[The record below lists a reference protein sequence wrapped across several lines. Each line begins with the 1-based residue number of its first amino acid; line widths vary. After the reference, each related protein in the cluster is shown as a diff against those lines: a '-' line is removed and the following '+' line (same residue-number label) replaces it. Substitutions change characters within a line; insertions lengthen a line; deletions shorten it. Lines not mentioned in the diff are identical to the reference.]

1 MAGICLVFAVACE
14 RNVYDEVLTSNL
26 EVRSVSA
33 GNIRSKSVAEGSV
46 LPDEGAARGVG
57 LFLSDYD
64 GKTVS
69 SRNNVRYYNSGGGW
83 VSDTPAG
90 LTVTPSRLYGYYPYN
105 TEVASIYAVPVHSS
119 LNGDDYMYAEPVDS
133 VSSGNRVVDLYLK
146 HALARLSVNFVRD
159 ASYSGVGMLTSL
171 SLGGDGV
178 ADDGVLDATSGN
190 ITATGSGTSFL
201 VEGGGLITDAGITEE
216 CLVVP
221 VMCDTVARRLEI
233 VCTIDGQDFPLVLDG
248 DKAVVICQ
256 GIQSGINVRLTDEGL
271 VLRDV
276 WVEKWNTGSGKEVHI
291 DGKRIVN
298 IEIGGNVPAGDII
311 YTAYAEGVN
320 LIIKAVSASGRSIEC
335 NVPDDCT
342 STLDYDFSTN
352 IFTFTISDFIKETTA
367 VLAYPEDDKVLER
380 VRKDVVDSVSYF
392 KSVFL
397 DGGFCLDDGAN
408 VNGYVYRVPLA
419 IQDRFTTDDT
429 QRLYLLDSKK
439 NTTVDTAMQK
449 ALFLPDSQ
457 DPNGILFYPDGAPR
471 FRMLFIHGGKSEN
484 AKLHGSLLD
493 SLARENVREFFRRGG
508 SVVTSGGAGTVL
520 AGSTLNGTAAEEY
533 FHLYDGNVKDNGAGV
548 SSSVTIT
555 VPAGSAL
562 GEGYASSFSI
572 PNLKGV
578 YLDEQNASEGVEI
591 LARYVQT
598 SCKNQPAVW
607 AYKPSLN
614 SGRLVACG
622 ARPDQNSNNPSNT
635 YRMFRAELDYA
646 LAGSGCARVKG
657 VLHNGEIRPMVNQDG
672 DPDYIG
678 IGDRQCHY
686 FVMDLKKD
694 VSKLKLHLN
703 WDNKVAMGVY
713 LKKDGFAFPGGDNDY
728 EIESPGDKELTS
740 QHNEL
745 EMNLEGLQAGLWY
758 VTVRCASEP
767 DYIFG
772 GGSENY
778 GYSYKLS
785 SSNTND
791 KYQLLKGIPY
801 SIVSSWN
808 YKKQ

>member
-14 RNVYDEVLTSNL
+14 RNVYDEILTSDL

-33 GNIRSKSVAEGSV
+33 GNVRSKSVAEGSV
-46 LPDEGAARGVG
+46 LPDDGAARGVG
-57 LFLSDYD
+57 LFLSGYD

-69 SRNNVRYYNSGGGW
+69 ARNNVRYYNSGGGW

-105 TEVASIYAVPVHSS
+105 AEVASIDAVPVHSS

-133 VSSGNRVVDLYLK
+133 VSSVNRVVDIYLK

-178 ADDGVLDATSGN
+178 ADDGVLDATSGMV
-190 ITATGSGTSFL
+190 TATASGTSFL
-201 VEGGGLITDAGITEE
+201 IEGGGPITDAGITEE

-256 GIQSGINVRLTDEGL
+256 GIHSVINVCLTDEGL

-276 WVEKWNTGSGKEVHI
+276 WVEKWNTGSGKDVHI

-335 NVPDDCT
+335 NVPDDCS

-397 DGGFCLDDGAN
+397 DGGFGLDDGAIAG
-408 VNGYVYRVPLA
+408 GYYYQIPLA
-419 IQDRFTTDDT
+419 IQDKFSENNI
-429 QRLYLLDSKK
+429 QRLYLIDAKK
-439 NTTVDTAMQK
+439 NNASDTTKQK
-449 ALFLPDSQ
+449 ALFLPDSR

-484 AKLHGSLLD
+484 AKIHGSFLD

-508 SVVTSGGAGTVL
+508 SVVTSGGAGTAL
-520 AGSTLNGTAAEEY
+520 AGSSLNGTVAEEY
-533 FHLYDGNVKDNGAGV
+533 FHLYDGNVKDNGAGA

-555 VPAGSAL
+555 IPKGSAL

-572 PNLKGV
+572 PNLNGV
-578 YLDEQNASEGVEI
+578 YLDEQNAPEGVEI
-591 LARYVQT
+591 LARYVQN
-598 SCKNQPAVW
+598 SCTNQPAVW

-614 SGRLVACG
+614 SGRLVSCG
-622 ARPDQNSNNPSNT
+622 ARPDQKSNNSSDI
-635 YRMFRAELDYA
+635 YRMFCAELDYA
-646 LAGSGCARVKG
+646 LAGLGCARVKG
-657 VLHNGEIRPMVNQDG
+657 VLHNGEIRPMINQDG

-678 IGDRQCHY
+678 IGDMQCHY

-694 VSKLKLHLN
+694 VSKLKIHLN
-703 WDNKVAMGVY
+703 WNNKVAMGVY
-713 LKKDGFAFPGGDNDY
+713 LKKESFAFPGGDNDY
-728 EIESPGDKELTS
+728 EIESPSDKELTS
-740 QHNEL
+740 QRNEL
-745 EMNLEGLQAGLWY
+745 ELNLEDLPEGLWY
-758 VTVRCASEP
+758 VTVQCASELV
-767 DYIFG
+767 YENG
-772 GGSENY
+772 GGSIGY
-778 GYSYKLS
+778 GRS
-785 SSNTND
+785 SVYGKNTD
-791 KYQLLKGIPY
+791 DQYELLKGIPY